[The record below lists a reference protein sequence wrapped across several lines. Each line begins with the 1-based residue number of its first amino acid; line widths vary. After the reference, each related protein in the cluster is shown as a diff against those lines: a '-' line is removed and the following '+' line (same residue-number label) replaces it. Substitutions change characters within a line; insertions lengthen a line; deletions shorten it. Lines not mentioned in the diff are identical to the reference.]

1 MKRLNKKGFT
11 LIELLAVI
19 VVLAIIMVIA
29 TQQVNK
35 TISKSRANSFIE
47 SYQMIAKQVKT
58 FIASDEEANC
68 VDNAACLTKYDL
80 ADDYT
85 LSVTKA
91 ADANKYTI
99 TLGANTANGKFKNV
113 DLSKYGDV
121 ASESAYTTTTGVTVP
136 TNKSCKIS
144 GVDGNS
150 TCTKNSITGEI
161 SF

>member
-1 MKRLNKKGFT
+1 MKKILKNNKGFT

-58 FIASDEEANC
+58 FIASDE
-68 VDNAACLTKYDL
+68 DAACSSDCLTKYDL

-85 LSVTKA
+85 LSVTKESTN
-91 ADANKYTI
+91 DKYKI
-99 TLGANTANGKFKNV
+99 VLGANTGAGKFKNV
-113 DLSKYGDV
+113 DLTKYGDV
-121 ASESAYTTTTGVTVP
+121 ATTSTATSYT
-136 TNKSCKIS
+136 CKIS
-144 GVDGNS
+144 GVEGNS
-150 TCTKNSITGEI
+150 TCTKNTITGYI